1 MCKLWWDLQASA
13 SFSLLRTSCCI
24 HLPMLGY
31 PIWSVVSGQGRILA
45 CTHKPTST
53 HSPHGTSHQCHCFPQ
68 GHPGADVGQHSST
81 MPAPSS
87 ARTCTARQEVRS
99 CCTAVGQ
106 SHYGP
111 GLEVLPLGDLGN
123 AADWL
128 QCSACASASGR
139 IRNACH
145 NTAYC
150 ATCFGLI
157 RNVLYARETTTYTV
171 EIVV

>member
-1 MCKLWWDLQASA
+1 MVRFAC
-13 SFSLLRTSCCI
+13 FCIVFLLRTWCCI
-24 HLPMLGY
+24 HLPLLGY
-31 PIWSVVSGQGRILA
+31 PIWSVVSGPGRILA
-45 CTHKPTST
+45 YTHKPTST

-68 GHPGADVGQHSST
+68 GHPSAD
-81 MPAPSS
+81 S
-87 ARTCTARQEVRS
+87 ARTCTVGQEVRS
-99 CCTAVGQ
+99 WCTAVGQ

-128 QCSACASASGR
+128 QCSACASASGS

-145 NTAYC
+145 NTAYY
-150 ATCFGLI
+150 ATCFGPI